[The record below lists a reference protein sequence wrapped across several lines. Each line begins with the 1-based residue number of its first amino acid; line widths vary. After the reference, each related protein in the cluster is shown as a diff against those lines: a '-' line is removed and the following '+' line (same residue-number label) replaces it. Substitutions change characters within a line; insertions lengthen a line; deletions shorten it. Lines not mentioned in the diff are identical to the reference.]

1 MKKANNKYIADL
13 IHEQNN
19 HLTALYGQIYLLKSA
34 TKTTNNR
41 NQILGII
48 AKIEKRLKSI
58 EKIGDNINS

>member
-1 MKKANNKYIADL
+1 MVKNQNIADL

-34 TKTTNNR
+34 TKTANNR

-48 AKIEKRLKSI
+48 AKIEKRLKDI
-58 EKIGDNINS
+58 EETGDKINS